1 MAQAETKLEFLQ
13 RVQAARVIEDSINAS
28 ATLDDAKAAATAREA
43 AEILVER
50 RVLTDFQAQVLID
63 REDIPLVIGEYV
75 VTDKLGRGG
84 MGYVLKARHR
94 RMQRD
99 VAIKFLH
106 PEFTASDELRR
117 RFEREVRTAAQLH
130 HQNIVTA
137 YDAGEHSNGSCY
149 LVMQY
154 VAGNDL
160 SHLVKKVGPLSIP
173 KTIDIIRQAA
183 EGLAFAHEKGI
194 VHRDI
199 KPGNLLLDH
208 DGVVRI
214 LDLGL
219 ARMRPSTGDS
229 LEGQSESDLTAT
241 GNVMGT
247 VDYMAPEQALD
258 AKGVDHRA
266 DIYALGCTLYFL
278 LTGAP
283 PYRCNTVMRR
293 LLAHREGPIPSLC
306 SLSQRVPLELD
317 EILKR
322 MLAKQKEDRFASMRQ
337 LIEALKAVP
346 LAGLDN
352 EPIARP
358 DRDAGPEFDPTL
370 APNDEPN
377 ATRPLPLAREQV
389 AGAKPIQRAADQAAT
404 ASITLDHED
413 STPVE
418 TTVTFN
424 PDAVRLTTK
433 DAHAAAARRP
443 GLLPILVTVIVLMG
457 CVGGGLF
464 VMSQIEQQSLTDRT
478 IRANE
483 RVSID
488 QVVESTT
495 TGAIAT
501 TEPMPTV
508 VEPQAVTTAAP
519 VAEPKP
525 VVLSPVE
532 ILTSSDYEWSKPEN
546 LGPVVNTDRRENGP
560 VLLGDE
566 RTLFFGR
573 DGVLHQAR
581 RANIDEPFDSVKMV
595 TGDFDADP
603 NIDRVLHEGVSL
615 TSNGLVLVFGSIR
628 TGSEREDVWMSTRQT
643 VDEPFSKARRLPPPI
658 NSDQFDRAAVLSP
671 DGLRI
676 WVSST
681 RAGTRSSDIFQ
692 FSRRSRDAD
701 FDQEVSVGMH
711 LNTDQWDTP
720 ACVTSDGLGLIKN
733 ELPGTGIGCLLHVRA
748 NVDEPFGPG
757 EPFGAVHMGKPF
769 VSPDGRRVYFHSREN
784 PDGYGNLDLYVIR
797 RVPKKK

>member
-229 LEGQSESDLTAT
+229 LDGQSESDLTAT

-278 LTGAP
+278 LTGTP

-317 EILKR
+317 EILKC

-346 LAGLDN
+346 LAGLDD

-370 APNDEPN
+370 ARNDEPN
-377 ATRPLPLAREQV
+377 ATRPLPLTREQV
-389 AGAKPIQRAADQAAT
+389 ASARPMLGQTEQALEG
-404 ASITLDHED
+404 SITLDRND
-413 STPVE
+413 PTPVE
-418 TTVTFN
+418 ATVSFK
-424 PDAVRLTTK
+424 PDVVRPTAN
-433 DAHAAAARRP
+433 DEHAADVRRP
-443 GLLPILVTVIVLMG
+443 GLLPRLITIIVLIG
-457 CVGGGLF
+457 CIAGGLF
-464 VMSQIEQQSLTDRT
+464 VMSKMEKESLPTPLTSIDR
-478 IRANE
+478 A
-483 RVSID
+483 SKD
-488 QVVESTT
+488 QVVTP
-495 TGAIAT
+495 T
-501 TEPMPTV
+501 TETSATLDPMPTV

-532 ILTSSDYEWSKPEN
+532 ILTSPDYEWSKPEN

-595 TGDFDADP
+595 AGDFDADP

-615 TSNGLVLVFGSIR
+615 TSDGLVLVFGSIR

-681 RAGTRSSDIFQ
+681 RTGTRSSDILQ
-692 FSRRSRDAD
+692 FSRRSRDAG
-701 FDQEVSVGMH
+701 FDQEVPVGMH
-711 LNTDQWDTP
+711 LNTEQWDTP

-769 VSPDGRRVYFHSREN
+769 VSADGRRVYFHSREN